1 VKSYY
6 ILQQKTKKK
15 KKKKKEGDEVGS
27 KLECLVFSFL
37 AVVDSWSSKLSV
49 ELFS

>member
-6 ILQQKTKKK
+6 ILQQKTKK